1 MSSNSDSKPKRS
13 FNSIT
18 PNPSYSG
25 HKSSDSENSNK
36 KKKTAQKTLG
46 MAWGA
51 SSRSNFRNSPFSDF
65 GSYMAVKNHK
75 LHEQFDAAAASSS
88 SHSASGSG
96 KSIFNGVS
104 IFVDGYTV
112 PSSQELRGFMLKY
125 GGIFENYFSRKR
137 VTHIICSNLP
147 DSKIKNLRAFS
158 GGLPVVKPA
167 WVVDSVAANKLLSW
181 NPYQLDQ
188 LATENN
194 NQPKLSTFF
203 TPKTSGQSEVADVSV
218 DGQVI
223 PENENQSPKKAGLS
237 ENYACLEKADKC
249 NLELDDLRE
258 NVCTLMS
265 EEPACSVE
273 SSCEVEETELTDH
286 SLLDG
291 KNSDFKHKSITSQA
305 SDSLCSNSSDKHNV
319 GEALS
324 SKIIL
329 PPNQRHSTLSDPN
342 FVENYFKSS
351 RLHFIGTW
359 RNRYRKRFPSLPDG
373 FRHKSSSFN
382 TPVVNEKNAIIHMDM
397 DCFFVS
403 VITRNHPELLDKP
416 VAVCHSDNPRGTA
429 EISSANY
436 LARDHGVKAGL
447 FVKDAKAR
455 CPQLVIV
462 PYDFGAYETVAV
474 SCDEAFLDV
483 SESEVGDPQLL
494 ASIIRKEL
502 FDTTGCTASAG
513 IAGNMLMARLATRTA
528 KPNGQCYIP
537 FEEVD
542 NYLHTLPVK
551 ALPGIGH
558 VLEAK
563 LKQKQIETC
572 GQLRQISK
580 ESLQKDFGMKTGE
593 MLCNYS
599 SGIDNRLVG
608 VVQLPIAAKA
618 GLPRYLNSVAEC
630 LNVAGVA
637 ERKIAANSG
646 RYFNKAMIPSG
657 YPAIRHTF
665 VVVSNTPLT
674 GINNYVMYES
684 KSVGAEVNWG
694 VRFRNLN
701 DTQHFLK
708 GLCKEVALRL
718 QGCGVQGRA
727 FTLKIKKK
735 RSDAG
740 EPVKYMGHGDC
751 ENLSHT
757 ITIPM
762 ATDDVDVVKRLASQI
777 FGYFHIDV
785 RDIRGVGLQVS
796 KLEGADDNKLAH
808 KRNSILPWV
817 VSTAEKSQHRNQN
830 GGFGN
835 DAEAFSRPVTRSSGE
850 MSHGLSSSGSG
861 VSQSASLPP
870 LQDLDMVVLESL
882 PPEVVSEVNDMYGGK
897 LLGFI
902 SKNKN
907 KTVDTNINVTLQSSC
922 EGVPIEET
930 ESHLIEETESLPVAH
945 LVDSNTIAADNKEM
959 ECGEQPPPV
968 PAEPPSVCVDYLF
981 PTSLSQVDFSVLQ
994 QLPDELRKDII
1005 ELLPQHREPEF
1016 AKSFSSNV
1024 IDEQTEL
1031 SDLWSGCPPKW
1042 VEKFEKSTSSAL
1054 INLAKIHRSGS
1065 GGCLSSLLQHMMSRI
1080 FLPSEVA
1087 TGISDDAV
1095 SCLSE
1100 FFKQYVDL
1108 KIATDVEEIYFCICL
1123 FKRLSLRSEV
1133 FLQVYNVILPHL
1145 QHQCVKY
1152 MEELLASHEELASSE
1167 FRYHSGLIKTAL

>member
-1 MSSNSDSKPKRS
+1 MTLNSDSKSKRS
-13 FNSIT
+13 LKSIS
-18 PNPSYSG
+18 PNPSSSG
-25 HKSSDSENSNK
+25 NNSSDGKTSNK
-36 KKKTAQKTLG
+36 KTTTAQKTLG

-51 SSRSNFRNSPFSDF
+51 SSRSSSRSAFRNSPFSDF

-75 LHEQFDAAAASSS
+75 LHEQFNAAASSS
-88 SHSASGSG
+88 SHSASGPG
-96 KSIFNGVS
+96 KSIFSGVS

-112 PSSQELRGFMLKY
+112 PSSQELRGYMLKY
-125 GGIFENYFSRKR
+125 GGRFENYFSRQR

-158 GGLPVVKPA
+158 GGLPVVKPE
-167 WVVDSVAANKLLSW
+167 WVMDSVAANKLLSW
-181 NPYQLDQ
+181 IPYQLDQ

-194 NQPKLSTFF
+194 DQPKLSTFF
-203 TPKTSGQSEVADVSV
+203 TPKTIGVSEFADLFV
-218 DGQVI
+218 DDLVI
-223 PENENQSPKKAGLS
+223 PENENQSLMKAGLS
-237 ENYACLEKADKC
+237 EYYACLEEADKC

-258 NVCTLMS
+258 NICTVMS

-273 SSCEVEETELTDH
+273 SSCEVEGVELTDH
-286 SLLDG
+286 SFLDG

-305 SDSLCSNSSDKHNV
+305 SGSLCSNSPDTHNV
-319 GEALS
+319 CEAS
-324 SKIIL
+324 SSRILL

-359 RNRYRKRFPSLPDG
+359 RNRYRKRFPSLSDG
-373 FRHKSSSFN
+373 FRQKNSSCN
-382 TPVVNEKNAIIHMDM
+382 TAVVNEKNAIIHMDM

-403 VITRNHPELLDKP
+403 VVIRNHPELLDKP

-436 LARDHGVKAGL
+436 SARDHGVKAGM
-447 FVKDAKAR
+447 FVKDAKVR

-462 PYDFGAYETVAV
+462 PYDFGAYETVADQFYDILHRHCNKVQAV

-483 SESEVGDPQLL
+483 SESEVRDPQLL

-513 IAGNMLMARLATRTA
+513 ISGNMLMARLATRTA

-572 GQLRQISK
+572 GQLCQISK

-599 SGIDNRLVG
+599 RGIDNRLVG
-608 VVQLPIAAKA
+608 VVQ
-618 GLPRYLNSVAEC
+618 
-630 LNVAGVA
+630 
-637 ERKIAANSG
+637 
-646 RYFNKAMIPSG
+646 
-657 YPAIRHTF
+657 
-665 VVVSNTPLT
+665 
-674 GINNYVMYES
+674 ES

-701 DTQHFLK
+701 DIQHFLTD
-708 GLCKEVALRL
+708 LCKEVALRL

-762 ATDDVDVVKRLASQI
+762 ATDDVDVVKRLATQL
-777 FGYFHIDV
+777 FGYFYIDV
-785 RDIRGVGLQVS
+785 KDIRGVGLQVS
-796 KLEGADDNKLAH
+796 KLEGADDSKLAH
-808 KRNSILPWV
+808 KRNSILPWL
-817 VSTAEKSQHRNQN
+817 VSTSKKSRDRNQN
-830 GGFGN
+830 GGPSN
-835 DAEAFSRPVTRSSGE
+835 LVYAEA
-850 MSHGLSSSGSG
+850 G
-861 VSQSASLPP
+861 VSLSASLPP

-882 PPEVVSEVNDMYGGK
+882 PPEVVSEINDMYGGK
-897 LLGFI
+897 LLDFI
-902 SKNKN
+902 SKIKN
-907 KTVDTNINVTLQSSC
+907 KTVNTNINATLQSSC
-922 EGVPIEET
+922 EDLCVPIEET
-930 ESHLIEETESLPVAH
+930 ESLPAAH
-945 LVDSNTIAADNKEM
+945 LVGSNTIAAEM
-959 ECGEQPPPV
+959 ECDEQA
-968 PAEPPSVCVDYLF
+968 PAIQAESPSVCVDYLL
-981 PTSLSQVDFSVLQ
+981 PSSLSQVDFSVLQ

-1005 ELLPQHREPEF
+1005 ELLPQHREPGF
-1016 AKSFSSNV
+1016 AKGSSSNV
-1024 IDEQTEL
+1024 IEEQTEL
-1031 SDLWSGCPPKW
+1031 SDLWSGSPPKW
-1042 VEKFEKSTSSAL
+1042 VEKFQKSNCSTL
-1054 INLAKIHRSGS
+1054 NNLAMIHQFGS
-1065 GGCLSSLLQHMMSRI
+1065 GGCLSSLLQRMMSRI
-1080 FLPSEVA
+1080 FLPIEVA
-1087 TGISDDAV
+1087 TDVSDDAV
-1095 SCLSE
+1095 SWLCEL
-1100 FFKQYVDL
+1100 FKQYVDL
-1108 KIATDVEEIYFCICL
+1108 KIATDIEEIYFCMCL
-1123 FKRLSLRSEV
+1123 LKRLSGRSEFFLEV
-1133 FLQVYNVILPHL
+1133 FNIILPHL
-1145 QHQCVKY
+1145 QVLFTTFNSLFFCLGCV
-1152 MEELLASHEELASSE
+1152 
-1167 FRYHSGLIKTAL
+1167 F